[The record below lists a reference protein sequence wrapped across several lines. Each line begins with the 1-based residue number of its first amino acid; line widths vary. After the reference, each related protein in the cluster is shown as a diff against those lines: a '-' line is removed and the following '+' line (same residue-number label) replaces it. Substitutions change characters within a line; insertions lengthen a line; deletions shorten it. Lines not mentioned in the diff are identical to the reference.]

1 MTLEITI
8 KLPESLIEYAKLQAV
23 SSQRAVEDVLADT
36 LKMLWLSWENLPN
49 NQLSKPVTSLSD
61 PEVLMLANT
70 KMDGKQNQRL
80 CELQAKGKMT
90 GLTEAESYELLA
102 MLQIYQLGQL
112 RKSEGLAE
120 AVRRKLKT
128 PLPG

>member
-1 MTLEITI
+1 MVMEVTI
-8 KLPESLIEYAKLQAV
+8 KLPESLLEYAKIQAV
-23 SSQRAVEDVLADT
+23 CSQRAVEDVLADT
-36 LKMLWLSWENLPN
+36 LEMLWVSWENVPN
-49 NQLSKPVTSLSD
+49 NNLFQPVTSLSD
-61 PEVLMLANT
+61 PEVLMLANA
-70 KMDGKQNQRL
+70 KMDTKQNQRL
-80 CELQAKGKMT
+80 GALQAKGKMT

-102 MLQIYQLGQL
+102 MLQIYQLGQI

>member
-1 MTLEITI
+1 
-8 KLPESLIEYAKLQAV
+8 
-23 SSQRAVEDVLADT
+23 
-36 LKMLWLSWENLPN
+36 MLWVSWENLPN
-49 NQLSKPVTSLSD
+49 SHLSQPVTSLSD
-61 PEVLMLANT
+61 SEVLMLANA
-70 KMDGKQNQRL
+70 KMDSKQNHRIG
-80 CELQAKGKMT
+80 ELQAKGKMT

>member
-1 MTLEITI
+1 
-8 KLPESLIEYAKLQAV
+8 
-23 SSQRAVEDVLADT
+23 
-36 LKMLWLSWENLPN
+36 
-49 NQLSKPVTSLSD
+49 
-61 PEVLMLANT
+61 MLANA
-70 KMDGKQNQRL
+70 KIDGKQNQRIG
-80 CELQAKGKMT
+80 ELQAKGKMT

>member
-1 MTLEITI
+1 
-8 KLPESLIEYAKLQAV
+8 
-23 SSQRAVEDVLADT
+23 
-36 LKMLWLSWENLPN
+36 
-49 NQLSKPVTSLSD
+49 
-61 PEVLMLANT
+61 
-70 KMDGKQNQRL
+70 
-80 CELQAKGKMT
+80 MT